1 MMPTNVS
8 EASDNI
14 CNNCDTIQAHASSP
28 FILALIQIKLIKY
41 PLFSF
46 IEMLSF
52 IMVFKLDLS
61 QKTFLSF
68 DNCNS
73 WSGDLHKKL

>member
-1 MMPTNVS
+1 MMSTNLF

-14 CNNCDTIQAHASSP
+14 CNNCDKIQAHASSP

-52 IMVFKLDLS
+52 NVLFKLDLS
-61 QKTFLSF
+61 QKTFLAF
-68 DNCNS
+68 NKCN
-73 WSGDLHKKL
+73 